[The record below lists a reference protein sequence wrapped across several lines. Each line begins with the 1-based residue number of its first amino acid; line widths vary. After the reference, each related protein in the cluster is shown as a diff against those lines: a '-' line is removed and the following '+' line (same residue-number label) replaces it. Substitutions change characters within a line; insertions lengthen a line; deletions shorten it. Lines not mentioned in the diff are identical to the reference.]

1 MEQKIFFIPITQCYL
16 EMARSIIYSNVR
28 HNNEV
33 KNEKID
39 RDSSFTFAFA
49 SLTTIYSYLAVE
61 SFTNYHLFKLLKA
74 AKYNHQQI
82 EEINRLHP
90 ELNAK
95 ALYEDFYQK
104 YGEAENFVD
113 LKNTEISKMKE
124 KLKVLCEEFKFPQ
137 IYEKEP
143 KLWQEFLELLE
154 KTRDF
159 LVHPNPEE
167 DIFHKYCKQLINT
180 EKPFITYPDVAAGII
195 KHFYNSS
202 KTQPPSF
209 LEKNE
214 LFFISEIVKM

>member
-1 MEQKIFFIPITQCYL
+1 MEQKVFFIPTTQCFL
-16 EMARSIIYSNVR
+16 EMARSIIYSNIR

-33 KNEKID
+33 KEEKID
-39 RDSSFTFAFA
+39 RNSSFTFAFA

-61 SFTNYHLFKLLKA
+61 SFTNYNLYNLWRSSR
-74 AKYNHQQI
+74 YNHQQI

-95 ALYEDFYQK
+95 ATYDDFYQE
-104 YGEAENFVD
+104 YGKLDDFVS
-113 LKNTEISKMKE
+113 LKNTQIGKMKE
-124 KLKVLCEEFKFPQ
+124 KLKVLCKEFNFPQ
-137 IYEKEP
+137 IYDKEP

-154 KTRDF
+154 NTRDF

-167 DIFHKYCKQLINT
+167 DIFQKYCKQLVNT
-180 EKPFITYPDVAAGII
+180 EKPFITFPEVAAGLI
-195 KHFYNSS
+195 KYFYENSNS
-202 KTQPPSF
+202 NPPSF

>member
-1 MEQKIFFIPITQCYL
+1 MEQKIFYIPITQCYL
-16 EMARSIIYSNVR
+16 EMARSLIYANIR

-33 KNEKID
+33 KDEKID
-39 RDSSFTFAFA
+39 RDSSFTFSFA
-49 SLTTIYSYLAVE
+49 TLTTIYSYLAVE
-61 SFTNYHLFKLLKA
+61 SFTNYHLYELWKSSR
-74 AKYNHQQI
+74 YNHQQI
-82 EEINRLHP
+82 EELNRLHP

-95 ALYEDFYQK
+95 ALYEEFYQE
-104 YGEAENFVD
+104 YGKVEDFVN
-113 LKNTEISKMKE
+113 LKNTQVGKMKE
-124 KLKVLCEEFKFPQ
+124 KIKVLCKEFKIPQ
-137 IYEKEP
+137 IFEKEP

-167 DIFHKYCKQLINT
+167 DLIQKYCKQLVNT
-180 EKPFITYPDVAAGII
+180 EKPFITFPEVAAGII

-202 KTQPPSF
+202 KAQPPSF